1 MSESEEN
8 ISFFIDDSIEQNN
21 DDFIVDLNELLN
33 AEYIFKESDNLCTKL
48 VHYDINYTVKQ
59 LLVICEYYGIAKE
72 LKITKCNKSDILNTL
87 VIYENNIENLERVNK
102 RKQLWHYIAE
112 LKNDK
117 FMKKYVLWN

>member
-1 MSESEEN
+1 MVEEN
-8 ISFFIDDSIEQNN
+8 ISFFIDDSIEENN
-21 DDFIVDLNELLN
+21 CDFIYDLNELLN
-33 AEYIFKESDNLCTKL
+33 NEYALKENNILCTKL
-48 VHYDINYTVKQ
+48 IQYNINYTVKE
-59 LLVICEYYGIAKE
+59 LLVICEYYGIAKD

-87 VIYENNIENLERVNK
+87 IIYENNIENLERVNK